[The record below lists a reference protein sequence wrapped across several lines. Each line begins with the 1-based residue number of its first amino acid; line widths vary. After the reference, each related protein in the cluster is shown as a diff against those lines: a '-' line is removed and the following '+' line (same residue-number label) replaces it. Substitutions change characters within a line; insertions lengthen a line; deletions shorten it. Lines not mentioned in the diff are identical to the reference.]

1 MATHK
6 HHDHAPCDCEKLKTA
21 EREELREGLK
31 HCNEQREAER
41 QRRLDEAVE
50 RAESAETELKT
61 LKNKLIAFQL
71 VTVVASTVLGQE
83 AVDKIMGKVDA
94 AKGLQDK
101 ITGKGGDTA
110 KPVDPHKPVSW
121 FDPANDPLNNFR
133 RPWEKPAIVQ
143 TPHSKGNLAGL
154 FSGKKPQPTDK
165 TPVEEAVDLTPKS
178 AASEAI
184 VRTAI
189 GEPLQFWIPSVS
201 TPTPDLYAMFLT
213 PSAIPFDL
221 YSTGLGLGNNYGIGQ
236 YYGADTGSSIGP
248 SVPSPSPLA
257 VFAMGGLMNTRKRA

>member
-61 LKNKLIAFQL
+61 LKKKLIAFQL

-101 ITGKGGDTA
+101 ITGKSGNPPASEDKK
-110 KPVDPHKPVSW
+110 KPISW
-121 FDPANDPLNNFR
+121 FDPKRDPLSNFH
-133 RPWEKPAIVQ
+133 RPWDKPVIVQ
-143 TPHSKGNLAGL
+143 TPHTDGDISGI
-154 FSGKKPQPTDK
+154 FSGTKAKPVAEPA
-165 TPVEEAVDLTPKS
+165 EEIAAVTPKS
-178 AASEAI
+178 PVTEAI
-184 VRTAI
+184 VRTAL
-189 GEPLQFWIPSVS
+189 GEPLPWSIPTASE
-201 TPTPDLYAMFLT
+201 TPADPHALFLT
-213 PSAIPFDL
+213 PSAIAFDL
-221 YSTGLGLGNNYGIGQ
+221 YSTGLGLGNNYGFGE
-236 YYGADTGSSIGP
+236 YYGADTGSIGP

-257 VFAMGGLMNTRKRA
+257 VFAMGGFLNTRKRA